1 MSVRERDL
9 IRTIEYP
16 ESDGEPMA
24 ETDLHAQLMIDL
36 RFALRNFFRD
46 DPQTYVAGNL
56 LMYYVEGDP
65 RKSKAPDVFVARGV
79 SKEPPRKIWK
89 VWEEGKAPDVVIELS
104 SRRTWEEDLQKKW
117 RVYEDIGV
125 REYYVFDPWYE
136 YLSRPLLAYR
146 REGGELISVAVIEG
160 AVQSNVLGLELVD
173 TGATLRLRHPQT
185 GEFLPTEEEEVARA
199 EHEAKRAEREAER
212 AEREAERAER
222 EAERAEREAERAERE
237 AVRAEHETE
246 RAEHEAEARA
256 TAEARAERLA
266 ARLRELGVDP
276 DQV

>member
-1 MSVRERDL
+1 
-9 IRTIEYP
+9 
-16 ESDGEPMA
+16 MA

-46 DPQTYVAGNL
+46 DPQTYVAGNM
-56 LMYYVEGDP
+56 LMYYVEGDST
-65 RKSKAPDVFVARGV
+65 KSKAPDVFVVRGV
-79 SKEPPRKIWK
+79 SKEPPREIWK

-125 REYYVFDPWYE
+125 REYYIFDPWYE

-146 REGGELISVAVIEG
+146 REGGEFISVAVTQG
-160 AVQSNVLGLELVD
+160 AVSSAVLGLELVD
-173 TGATLRLRHPQT
+173 TGETLRLRNPQT
-185 GEFLPTEEEEVARA
+185 GEFLLTEEEEVARA
-199 EHEAKRAEREAER
+199 EREAARAEREAER
-212 AEREAERAER
+212 AEREAE
-222 EAERAEREAERAERE
+222 
-237 AVRAEHETE
+237 
-246 RAEHEAEARA
+246 ARA
-256 TAEARAERLA
+256 AAEARAERLA